1 MPDQDGTIELKYNR
15 MFETLKVSLK
25 DRVIKN
31 WKSCAWI
38 YDEQSGL
45 LWAALYPRIF
55 RIENRVREFANR
67 VLLKH
72 LGYNWIEHCG
82 MEKYKESLTVMGVAF
97 RQNVPVFRDINMT
110 MLSVT
115 PETLVKLLY
124 KKDEV
129 YEKILKS
136 NMRTYNH
143 CLVS

>member
-1 MPDQDGTIELKYNR
+1 
-15 MFETLKVSLK
+15 
-25 DRVIKN
+25 
-31 WKSCAWI
+31 
-38 YDEQSGL
+38 
-45 LWAALYPRIF
+45 
-55 RIENRVREFANR
+55 
-67 VLLKH
+67 
-72 LGYNWIEHCG
+72 

-124 KKDEV
+124 KKVEV

-136 NMRTYNH
+136 NMWTYNH